1 MIYSPELPW
10 AVSLV
15 APPSTLQGN
24 ALLIRRT
31 NTHLGWDLQFSTGFI
46 KGPKRDSGWL
56 MELKSTAIFGGII
69 NLPLAGTCCEGLGKI
84 PTQLLGSCSMSIAIN
99 RLIDSLNLMPIEPHS
114 PDWVSTKALPTHVP
128 EEGRALQAVLL
139 VDRSLPGVWR
149 NIIMFLALGHTGL
162 RPSIKLR
169 SNWKKRKREGPNST
183 ITSALLPQEAR
194 QEKRE

>member
-15 APPSTLQGN
+15 APPSTLRGN
-24 ALLIRRT
+24 ALLIRQT

-84 PTQLLGSCSMSIAIN
+84 PPQLLGSCSMSIAIN
-99 RLIDSLNLMPIEPHS
+99 RLIDSLNLMPVEH
-114 PDWVSTKALPTHVP
+114 TLPRLSVH
-128 EEGRALQAVLL
+128 
-139 VDRSLPGVWR
+139 
-149 NIIMFLALGHTGL
+149 
-162 RPSIKLR
+162 
-169 SNWKKRKREGPNST
+169 EGPPHPC
-183 ITSALLPQEAR
+183 PQRGTGAPGCPARGHQPAWGLEEYNHVLSPWSHRAEAIH
-194 QEKRE
+194 QTQK